1 MCVFSV
7 FDLRILT
14 HGPMDPWTSGELFSE
29 LGFWD
34 EGSLGSLVVP
44 ILHLSSENKN
54 SLRLFNVRVFFCV
67 WDDKQKKHLEN
78 MTLL

>member
-1 MCVFSV
+1 
-7 FDLRILT
+7 
-14 HGPMDPWTSGELFSE
+14 MDPWTSGELFSE

-54 SLRLFNVRVFFCV
+54 SLRLFNVRVFFVCGMIN
-67 WDDKQKKHLEN
+67 KKTFGEHDPPVI
-78 MTLL
+78 